1 MVVEA
6 LEVVCTGAW
15 LRVGVYRE
23 YTGVVHVGGGDE
35 KQLFE
40 KQFGHKPPIGN
51 GLGLAQQPA
60 ADFRGDFSA
69 S

>member
-1 MVVEA
+1 MGGRWAQAVVVEA

-35 KQLFE
+35 KTV
-40 KQFGHKPPIGN
+40 I
-51 GLGLAQQPA
+51 
-60 ADFRGDFSA
+60 
-69 S
+69 